1 MYYRRELHLCWF
13 LLEGWFIKGN
23 RGADLEVEPALRL
36 PRRGS
41 PVHRAAAVHLFRSP
55 AARGQGTA
63 RSREDR

>member
-1 MYYRRELHLCWF
+1 M
-13 LLEGWFIKGN
+13 KGKW
-23 RGADLEVEPALRL
+23 GADLEVEPALRL

-63 RSREDR
+63 RSREDRQILRKFPWLSPTRIVNI